1 MSNFLVCVLIIVVFI
16 MIMSAMTYVCS
27 LWRGFVPGQ
36 VCFRWCVCYHA
47 IEDLAVIRQ
56 LKIFHDPLLL
66 HGPWAPEEG
75 ADGRFLT
82 RAESPDLG
90 RQSWH
95 RPAPEL
101 FAKPRHR
108 LIKTPER
115 LYHLATREENISRE
129 AYECKRTITNTRST
143 TLTVRIWDQKDF
155 ECF

>member
-27 LWRGFVPGQ
+27 HWRGFVPGQ
-36 VCFRWCVCYHA
+36 VCRWCVCYHA

-75 ADGRFLT
+75 ADGRFLP

-115 LYHLATREENISRE
+115 LYHLATREKNISRE
-129 AYECKRTITNTRST
+129 AYECKHTITNTRST
-143 TLTVRIWDQKDF
+143 TLTFRIWDQKDF
-155 ECF
+155 LCF